1 MTLVQ
6 LNDVSLQCQ
15 KSEGQQQHNDDNGPA
30 YDPNIPSFDDVPF
43 IRRCTNC
50 EMYQVSAPVAC
61 GDDDNTTVN
70 WSYQDLRTLMSPYVG

>member
-1 MTLVQ
+1 MTLVY
-6 LNDVSLQCQ
+6 NVRSQ
-15 KSEGQQQHNDDNGPA
+15 KANNITTMTTPA

-43 IRRCTNC
+43 IRRFTNC
-50 EMYQVSAPVAC
+50 EMYRLSAPVAC